1 MRSCQGQGNRA
12 ERVDARERGS
22 RARMELVLWRG
33 EAGGRDGRRPGWREA
48 WVEGGKTPDLRLRD
62 RME

>member
-1 MRSCQGQGNRA
+1 MRSCQGQGNRT

-22 RARMELVLWRG
+22 RARVELVLW
-33 EAGGRDGRRPGWREA
+33 RDGRRPGWREA

>member
-33 EAGGRDGRRPGWREA
+33 EAGGRDGRRPGWRE
-48 WVEGGKTPDLRLRD
+48 VRHRI
-62 RME
+62 